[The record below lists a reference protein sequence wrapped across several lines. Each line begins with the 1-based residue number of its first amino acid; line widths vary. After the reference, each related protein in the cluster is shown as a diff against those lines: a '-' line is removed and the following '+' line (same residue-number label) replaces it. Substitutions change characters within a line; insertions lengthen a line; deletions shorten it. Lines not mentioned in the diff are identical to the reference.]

1 MLFSAV
7 KICEDDDRQQ
17 QQQQHDDVITQT
29 PSTEGLS
36 SPFQALL
43 MSSDSPS
50 STISLPPPSSI
61 LTSSSSS
68 SIPISQPPTMTSL
81 ANMTS
86 STVSAANAAAP
97 AISAKCP
104 EDERTDFLEKLSNY
118 MTETGQNF
126 AYIPIF
132 DHKELDLWRLYKC
145 VTARGGLQKV
155 VDNKKWQEVIRDLGI
170 NKGRTDASYRL
181 KTHYEKCLLPYE
193 KAFFKSQVTSSPP
206 SDDNAATSS
215 SYQNAH
221 EIMTS
226 SLAMAAAA
234 AAAVVVN
241 GLPQITV
248 SEDGGGNNLNSND
261 NLNNNNDNLN
271 NSIVSN
277 GNNLLSNDVSF
288 VGSGSNKRKRVHE
301 GKGGCEEGGLD
312 DKRMCRE
319 LLRVWDDESLARY
332 VECFGLEVGEVGRDA
347 RAVAAAG
354 GDEMMAA
361 VFDHFVNQKI
371 DEEFVIN
378 QFLDSFNK
386 N

>member
-1 MLFSAV
+1 
-7 KICEDDDRQQ
+7 
-17 QQQQHDDVITQT
+17 
-29 PSTEGLS
+29 
-36 SPFQALL
+36 
-43 MSSDSPS
+43 
-50 STISLPPPSSI
+50 
-61 LTSSSSS
+61 
-68 SIPISQPPTMTSL
+68 
-81 ANMTS
+81 
-86 STVSAANAAAP
+86 
-97 AISAKCP
+97 
-104 EDERTDFLEKLSNY
+104 

-226 SLAMAAAA
+226 SLAM
-234 AAAVVVN
+234 VVN

-248 SEDGGGNNLNSND
+248 SEDGGGNNLNSN
-261 NLNNNNDNLN
+261 NELNSNNNNNLN

-277 GNNLLSNDVSF
+277 GSNLLSNDVSF
-288 VGSGSNKRKRVHE
+288 VGSGSNKRKRMHE

-378 QFLDSFNK
+378 QFIDSFNK